1 MRYFQSMAAH
11 SYPPA
16 YPCCQPMPSGLEQWH
31 TCYGNA
37 LNRVTTAR
45 WTKYIVFYTHCK
57 RRRFWHVCRYSQI
70 GLYWSTHPCPW
81 LNISAEIVHSPSFK
95 ERKMSKFEMT
105 RQSLQCSSLWNFFQ
119 PLQFAIKSAPSMSS
133 LFNLLLSF
141 EKESTLLLIASVIN
155 KLSTLSAP
163 SMIDFFFTNFNL
175 SNTTKH
181 ILLDS
186 LLQEARVTEI

>member
-1 MRYFQSMAAH
+1 MIPNHTVYCALPRLTKAVGGVTRDMCACIVRQDYTGAH
-11 SYPPA
+11 F
-16 YPCCQPMPSGLEQWH
+16 H
-31 TCYGNA
+31 A
-37 LNRVTTAR
+37 LG
-45 WTKYIVFYTHCK
+45 WTSPQRLFIL
-57 RRRFWHVCRYSQI
+57 RLLSRER
-70 GLYWSTHPCPW
+70 CPK
-81 LNISAEIVHSPSFK
+81 FK
-95 ERKMSKFEMT
+95 IT
-105 RQSLQCSSLWNFFQ
+105 RQILQCSSLWNFFQ

-163 SMIDFFFTNFNL
+163 SMIDFFFKFNL

-186 LLQEARVTEI
+186 LLQEVRVTEFQIATCLIWLSLYCLIHFS

>member
-1 MRYFQSMAAH
+1 MISN
-11 SYPPA
+11 
-16 YPCCQPMPSGLEQWH
+16 H
-31 TCYGNA
+31 TIYDA
-37 LNRVTTAR
+37 LPQLTSCRGR
-45 WTKYIVFYTHCK
+45 HP
-57 RRRFWHVCRYSQI
+57 WHVCRYSQT

-186 LLQEARVTEI
+186 LLQEVRVTEIQIATCLIRLSLCCLIHFSKRFWRPKSK

>member
-1 MRYFQSMAAH
+1 MFPNH
-11 SYPPA
+11 TV
-16 YPCCQPMPSGLEQWH
+16 CCVLPQLTSHRGRHP
-31 TCYGNA
+31 
-37 LNRVTTAR
+37 
-45 WTKYIVFYTHCK
+45 
-57 RRRFWHVCRYSQI
+57 WHVCRYSQT

-163 SMIDFFFTNFNL
+163 SMINFFFYKFQAYVAWFTSPRGSGDWNLNSNL
-175 SNTTKH
+175 SYMTHWYST
-181 ILLDS
+181 S
-186 LLQEARVTEI
+186 LYELGW